1 MSMPGQHTLLPRIAL
16 LLHMHAQSAA
26 HAFLALTETLLQDE
40 VRVLVRC
47 NTIYFTSGYLG
58 HLAVWILDTIRR

>member
-1 MSMPGQHTLLPRIAL
+1 MLPVPTLLPTCAPV
-16 LLHMHAQSAA
+16 S
-26 HAFLALTETLLQDE
+26 QDE